1 MTGPGTSADGRPE
14 RRRIDERLIVSGT
27 VLDSIVEARRR
38 RIPEMQERFGHL
50 RQADL
55 PPSERSLTEALRTR
69 SGASAAPQPALI
81 MECKAASPSRGTL
94 RSAYDP
100 AALARDLETLLRSG
114 YALGSMS
121 ALDMFPHTHHFE
133 TIAVLDRS

>member
-55 PPSERSLTEALRTR
+55 PPSERSLAEALRTR

-100 AALARDLETLLRSG
+100 AALARAYTPWASAVSVLTEPDRFNGSFDDLAAGTVLR
-114 YALGSMS
+114 
-121 ALDMFPHTHHFE
+121 
-133 TIAVLDRS
+133 